1 MTKTDFKVYSGIKVE
16 FNVGDLDKTNIIYKL
31 TFPNG
36 KVYIGQTSQ
45 TLRRRL
51 TRHCCENEDT
61 FKCRAINKYKSFNC
75 EILYQGEDLDNQE
88 IEFIKQYNSTNREY
102 GYNLESGGHNN
113 KHLSEETKEKI
124 RVAHKG
130 TKHSEET
137 KRNISESLKNN
148 KKNNSKAIIV
158 TEIKTGKEIEF
169 ISITE
174 AARYYDCN
182 NANITDVLNNRL
194 KTFNKKQ
201 YTAKYK

>member
-1 MTKTDFKVYSGIKVE
+1 MTKTDFKVYNGIKVE

-36 KVYIGQTSQ
+36 KIYIGQTSQ

-61 FKCRAINKYKSFNC
+61 FKCRVINKYKSFNC

-88 IEFIKQYNSTNREY
+88 IEFI
-102 GYNLESGGHNN
+102 
-113 KHLSEETKEKI
+113 
-124 RVAHKG
+124 
-130 TKHSEET
+130 
-137 KRNISESLKNN
+137 
-148 KKNNSKAIIV
+148 
-158 TEIKTGKEIEF
+158 
-169 ISITE
+169 SITE

-182 NANITDVLNNRL
+182 NANIIDVLNNRL
-194 KTFNKKQ
+194 KTFKKKQ